1 MSQFKRNYLCVVSK
15 SRQSVVDGV
24 YEDTMLT
31 WCYGKTLEQC
41 QEEYPDA
48 EFMRIDDFCE
58 WKAEQQRS
66 PISWVEVTEAYYDAA
81 FGDVP
86 PARIIGQDFLTG
98 EPFDHDAL
106 TGEPR
111 CQALR
116 VIDGAFYRSSRPM
129 TTSEFEG
136 VVYGSN

>member
-24 YEDTMLT
+24 YEDTVLT

-48 EFMRIDDFCE
+48 EYMRIDDFCIL
-58 WKAEQQRS
+58 KAEQQRS
-66 PISWVEVTEAYYDAA
+66 PIEWEETTEEYYDQVI
-81 FGDVP
+81 GDVP
-86 PARIIGQDFLTG
+86 PARVIGRDFLTG

-106 TGEPR
+106 SGEPR

-116 VIDGAFYRSSRPM
+116 VIDGRFYRSSRPM
-129 TTSEFEG
+129 TLSEFEL
-136 VVYGSN
+136 VVWGSR